1 MLKIVSIARLVI
13 LLTTSLIA
21 WGMSPTG
28 ARAQGCCPQG
38 AGGGS
43 PAGGQAGHQSYPMNT
58 GLPGGQ
64 STHQHSAG
72 GGSPMCSGSACSE
85 SQRTEVATDI
95 IKWPKLLQEPAF
107 ASQRGQIETPY
118 RRSPPNLNTPTASD
132 YRSMVK
138 TVEEMKAIVEWFP
151 TKGVDTHD
159 YEQAK
164 DFLNKLGLEARKR
177 FEIASRATP
186 ANSQAVVASKPRP
199 KFSLAALDKG
209 DQAGIAR
216 QKVCPVTGAKLGSMG
231 DPIKVVVGDH
241 PLYLCCAGCVAKVKE
256 SPDKYADQ

>member
-13 LLTTSLIA
+13 LLATSLIA

-38 AGGGS
+38 AVGGS
-43 PAGGQAGHQSYPMNT
+43 PGGGHAGHQSSPMNT
-58 GLPGGQ
+58 GLLGRQ
-64 STHQHSAG
+64 SAHQHSAG
-72 GGSPMCSGSACSE
+72 GSPMCFGAACSE
-85 SQRTEVATDI
+85 PQQPKVATDV
-95 IKWPKLLQEPAF
+95 IKWPKLLQEPVF

-118 RRSPPNLNTPTASD
+118 RRSSPNLNTPTASD
-132 YRSMVK
+132 YRNMVK

-177 FEIASRATP
+177 SEIASRATP
-186 ANSQAVVASKPRP
+186 ANAQAVVASKA
-199 KFSLAALDKG
+199 KLQVALATLDQR

-231 DPIKVVVGDH
+231 DPIKVLVGDH
-241 PLYLCCAGCVAKVKE
+241 PLYLCCAGCVAKVRE
-256 SPDKYADQ
+256 SPGKYAVQ